1 MERTL
6 VIIKPDGAQ
15 RGLVGEIISRLERR
29 GLRLAGL
36 KFMQISRDLAAKHY
50 AVHEGKPFYE
60 GLINY
65 IISGPVVVMAW
76 EANHAIIEVVR
87 ATMGATNPSQAT
99 PGTIR
104 GDFGLE
110 IGRNLIHGSDGPDTA
125 KFELDLFF
133 ADDELVDWERSTD
146 GWIFE

>member
-6 VIIKPDGAQ
+6 VIVKPDGVQ

-29 GLRLAGL
+29 GLRLVGMKL
-36 KFMQISRDLAAKHY
+36 MQISKELASRHY
-50 AVHEGKPFYE
+50 GVHKERPFYDSLVE
-60 GLINY
+60 Y
-65 IISGPVVVMAW
+65 ITSSPTVVMVW
-76 EANHAIIEVVR
+76 EANDAIDVVR
-87 ATMGATNPSQAT
+87 TTMGVTNPSQAT

-125 KFELDLFF
+125 AFEIDLFF
-133 ADDELVDWERSTD
+133 DDDELVQWERDTD
-146 GWIFE
+146 RWIFE